1 VAIFKIRKNFPFP
14 LKREGDG
21 IEEEKIAM
29 NNLSSLFFFISQRL
43 KLRKIFLSGFL
54 SRRAIKL
61 ENLEWERGVWSLGNK
76 SEE

>member
-1 VAIFKIRKNFPFP
+1 VAIFKIRKNFPSP

-21 IEEEKIAM
+21 IEEEKLAM
-29 NNLSSLFFFISQRL
+29 NNLSSPLFFFISQRL

-61 ENLEWERGVWSLGNK
+61 ENLE
-76 SEE
+76 

>member
-1 VAIFKIRKNFPFP
+1 
-14 LKREGDG
+14 
-21 IEEEKIAM
+21 
-29 NNLSSLFFFISQRL
+29 
-43 KLRKIFLSGFL
+43 LSGFL